1 MAIAYHAS
9 IGTMCGDVA
18 ALSAD
23 GLKRVDLVLPPP
35 ARLDAGVAEGT
46 LPRATQR
53 ALAKL
58 LVACGL
64 SGNFTGTYQ
73 ENIPCASWPVRIS
86 LQLNGKK
93 ADVPMIHCY

>member
-1 MAIAYHAS
+1 MWRHA
-9 IGTMCGDVA
+9 C
-18 ALSAD
+18 AD
-23 GLKRVDLVLPPP
+23 GLRRVDLVLPPP

-64 SGNFTGTYQ
+64 SGDFVGAETSSTSF
-73 ENIPCASWPVRIS
+73 I
-86 LQLNGKK
+86 
-93 ADVPMIHCY
+93 